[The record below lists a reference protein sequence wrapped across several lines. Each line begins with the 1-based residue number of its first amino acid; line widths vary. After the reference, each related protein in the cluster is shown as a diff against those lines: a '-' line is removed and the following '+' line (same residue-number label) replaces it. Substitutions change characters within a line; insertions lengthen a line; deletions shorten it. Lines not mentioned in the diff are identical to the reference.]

1 MILKQVIKYDNAV
14 AIEATW
20 VEQEITP
27 TVGNEGEEGYQPE
40 QVKETV
46 IKSTAYAGN
55 QMDLFRADV
64 AQYGGDISLYED
76 LIAQIEAD
84 FVPEPPPPE
93 TNEQIITRLEGAI
106 DRYLDEQ
113 AQSFRYESIRT
124 MVTYENDPNPKF
136 NAEGVGAKAFRS
148 AVYTL
153 GVSLID
159 EVQSGLREVPTEEE
173 LLALMPKLED
183 FVTY

>member
-1 MILKQVIKYDNAV
+1 MSYFKDTQNKLHFLDDDSFTHLLPLGSI
-14 AIEATW
+14 AIT
-20 VEQEITP
+20 VE
-27 TVGNEGEEGYQPE
+27 
-40 QVKETV
+40 
-46 IKSTAYAGN
+46 
-55 QMDLFRADV
+55 
-64 AQYGGDISLYED
+64 
-76 LIAQIEAD
+76 EAD
-84 FVPEPPPPE
+84 ELRKPPPE
-93 TNEQIITRLEGAI
+93 TPEQIITRLEGAI
-106 DRYLDEQ
+106 DRYLDAQ

-159 EVQSGLREVPTEEE
+159 EVQSGLREVPTEVE
-173 LLALMPKLED
+173 LLALMPKLVD

>member
-1 MILKQVIKYDNAV
+1 MKYYKDTNNNLHYLDDASFIHLLPLGSV
-14 AIEATW
+14 
-20 VEQEITP
+20 EITD
-27 TVGNEGEEGYQPE
+27 EE
-40 QVKETV
+40 
-46 IKSTAYAGN
+46 A
-55 QMDLFRADV
+55 
-64 AQYGGDISLYED
+64 
-76 LIAQIEAD
+76 EALRQ
-84 FVPEPPPPE
+84 PPPE
-93 TNEQIITRLEGAI
+93 TPEQIIARLEGAI
-106 DRYLDEQ
+106 DRYLDAQ

-153 GVSLID
+153 GVSLIS
-159 EVQSGLREVPTEEE
+159 EVQSGLREVPTEAE

>member
-1 MILKQVIKYDNAV
+1 MTLH
-14 AIEATW
+14 
-20 VEQEITP
+20 ITP
-27 TVGNEGEEGYQPE
+27 DNKLHDDADGYALTLPSWP
-40 QVKETV
+40 KD
-46 IKSTAYAGN
+46 A
-55 QMDLFRADV
+55 R
-64 AQYGGDISLYED
+64 
-76 LIAQIEAD
+76 IATDSEIASILN
-84 FVPEPPPPE
+84 PPE
-93 TNEQIITRLEGAI
+93 TLEQIIARLERAI

-113 AQSFRYESIRT
+113 ANSYRYESIRT

-153 GVSLID
+153 GVSLIS
-159 EVQSGLREVPTEEE
+159 EVQSGMREVPTEEE